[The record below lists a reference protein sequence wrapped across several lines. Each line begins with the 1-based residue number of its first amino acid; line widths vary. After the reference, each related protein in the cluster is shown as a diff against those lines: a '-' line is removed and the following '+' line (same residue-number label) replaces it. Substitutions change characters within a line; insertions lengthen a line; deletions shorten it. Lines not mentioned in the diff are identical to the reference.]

1 MVICVPPLPLT
12 FAPVTSI
19 VSIVLL
25 SEVFL
30 ITILPL
36 SASTASLKFKTIFAL
51 TAMPV
56 ALSAGVEDERV
67 GADVSLDVTIKSQSL
82 SLLLEE
88 QEST

>member
-1 MVICVPPLPLT
+1 M
-12 FAPVTSI
+12 
-19 VSIVLL
+19 LL

-82 SLLLEE
+82 SLLLSLNVQLKLPLA
-88 QEST
+88 QEHVPVLR